1 MRKRKTITTRNMK
14 FTWDYLTGR
23 SYVKG
28 KGRRKKENVTPE
40 SIKRY
45 NAKRAEIKLCAL
57 IDTNFTSMDWYLTF
71 TFEDKVTFAEA
82 KHHMQNMIKRM
93 QRLYK
98 KNGETLKYIYVVEG
112 VNRVHFHMLINNAF
126 PITTEMIETLWT
138 HGYVDMRVY
147 HGKAED
153 ATALAAYLLKETKT
167 ENPEKLE
174 VFKRRWYAS
183 TNLEK
188 PKEST
193 KTLVS
198 NRWRD
203 DIHVPDGYYLDKDSL
218 VEGVNLEGY
227 PYRFYRL
234 IKLDPR
240 RNRWKT

>member
-1 MRKRKTITTRNMK
+1 MRKRKIIKTRNMQ

-28 KGRRKKENVTPE
+28 KGRRKKENVSPE
-40 SIKRY
+40 AIKKY
-45 NAKRAEIKLCAL
+45 NAKRAEVKLCAL
-57 IDTNFTSMDWYLTF
+57 IDTNFVPMDWYLTF
-71 TFEDKVTFAEA
+71 TFKEKVTFEDAR
-82 KHHMQNMIKRM
+82 HCMQNMVKRM

-98 KNGETLKYIYVVEG
+98 KNEANLKYIYVVEG

-126 PITTEMIETLWT
+126 PITTEMIEALWA

-193 KTLVS
+193 KTLAS
-198 NRWRD
+198 HRWRD